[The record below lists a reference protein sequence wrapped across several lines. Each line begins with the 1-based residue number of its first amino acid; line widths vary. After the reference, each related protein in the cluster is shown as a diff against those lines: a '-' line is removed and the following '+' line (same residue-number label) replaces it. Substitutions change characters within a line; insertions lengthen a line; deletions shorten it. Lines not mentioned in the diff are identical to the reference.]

1 MDTIGFIGAGNM
13 AEAFIKGVISSGLY
27 TPDSV
32 MAADPREERLEFLA
46 EEYGIKTTVDNTIL
60 VAESAIIFLSVKPQ
74 NMAKMLEGI
83 TGKLRKEVLI
93 ISIAA
98 GVTTSYL
105 ADRLGDV
112 PIIRTMPNTPA
123 MVDEGATAIFNR
135 NASPEALSRAVE
147 LFSAVGKAVVL
158 DDEGLLD
165 AVTAVSGTGPAYF
178 FLLMEE
184 MVRSA
189 EELGIPSDAAEEL
202 VYQTAKGA
210 GALAMVAYA
219 RNESPAE
226 LRRKV
231 TSPGGTTEAAMR
243 VFREGNFGGSV
254 FAAIARARDRSRE
267 LSVEVESH
275 GNA

>member
-1 MDTIGFIGAGNM
+1 MDTIGFIGSGNM

-27 TPDSV
+27 TAESV
-32 MAADPREERLEFLA
+32 MAADVRAERLQFLS
-46 EEYGIKTTVDNTIL
+46 EEYGIKTTTDNASL
-60 VAESAIIFLSVKPQ
+60 VANSAIIFLSVKPQ
-74 NMAKMLEGI
+74 NMAKMLEDI
-83 TGKLRKEVLI
+83 AGKLRKDALI

-112 PIIRTMPNTPA
+112 SIIRTMPNTPA

-135 NASPEALSRAVE
+135 NASPEALERAVA
-147 LFSAVGKAVVL
+147 LFSAVGKVVVL
-158 DDEGLLD
+158 DDESLLD
-165 AVTAVSGTGPAYF
+165 AVTAVSGSGPAYF

-189 EELGIPSDAAEEL
+189 EELGIPSDAAQEL

-210 GALAMVAYA
+210 GVLAMMAYA

-231 TSPGGTTEAAMR
+231 TSPAGTTEAAMR
-243 VFREGNFGGSV
+243 VFREGNFGGNV
-254 FAAIARARDRSRE
+254 FAAIGRARDRSRE
-267 LSVEVESH
+267 LSEEVESH
-275 GNA
+275 G

>member
-13 AEAFIKGVISSGLY
+13 AEAFIKGIISSGLY
-27 TPDSV
+27 EPESV
-32 MAADPREERLEFLA
+32 MASDVRSERLQYLEK
-46 EEYGIKTTVDNTIL
+46 EYGIKTTLENGQL
-60 VAESAIIFLSVKPQ
+60 VAMSDIVFLSVKPQ
-74 NMAKMLEGI
+74 NMAKMLDGI
-83 TGKLRKEVLI
+83 AGNLKENVLI
-93 ISIAA
+93 ITIAA
-98 GVTTSYL
+98 GITTSYL
-105 ADRLGDV
+105 AKRLGEV

-135 NASPEALSRAVE
+135 SAGPEALERAVA
-147 LFSAVGKAVVL
+147 LFDAVGKTVVL
-158 DDEGLLD
+158 DDESLLD
-165 AVTAVSGTGPAYF
+165 AVTAVSGSGPAYF

-189 EELGIPSDAAEEL
+189 EELGIPPDAAEEL

-210 GALAMVAYA
+210 GVLAMMAYA

-243 VFREGNFGGSV
+243 VFREGNFGGNV
-254 FAAIARARDRSRE
+254 FGAIARARDRGKE
-267 LSVEVESH
+267 LSEEVESSSP
-275 GNA
+275 

>member
-13 AEAFIKGVISSGLY
+13 AEAFIKGIISAGIY
-27 TPDSV
+27 DPGSV
-32 MAADPREERLEFLA
+32 MAADIRKERLAFLS
-46 EEYGIKTTVDNTIL
+46 EEYGIRTTTDNTTL
-60 VAESAIIFLSVKPQ
+60 VAESAIVFLSVKPQ
-74 NMAKMLEGI
+74 NIAKVMECI
-83 TGKLRKEVLI
+83 AGKLRDDALVVR
-93 ISIAA
+93 IAA

-105 ADRLGDV
+105 MRLLGDV

-123 MVDEGATAIFNR
+123 IVDEGATAVYNR
-135 NASPEALSRAVE
+135 NGSDAALQRVVE
-147 LFSAVGKAVVL
+147 LFSALGKVVIL
-158 DDEGLLD
+158 DDESLLD
-165 AVTAVSGTGPAYF
+165 AVTAVSGSGPAYF

-184 MVRSA
+184 MVRAA

-267 LSVEVESH
+267 LTAEVEKQD
-275 GNA
+275 

>member
-1 MDTIGFIGAGNM
+1 MSTIGFIGAGNM
-13 AEAFIKGVISSGLY
+13 AEAFIKGILSSGMY
-27 TPDSV
+27 PPEAV
-32 MAADPREERLEFLA
+32 MAADVREERLQFLGQ
-46 EEYGIKTTVDNTIL
+46 EYGIKTTTDNAAL
-60 VAESAIIFLSVKPQ
+60 VAESAIVFLSVKPQ
-74 NMAKMLEGI
+74 NMAKMLDGI
-83 TGKLRKEVLI
+83 AGKLRTDVLV

-98 GVTTSYL
+98 GVTTSLL
-105 ADRLGDV
+105 AARLGEV

-123 MVDEGATAIFNR
+123 MVDEGATAIYNR
-135 NASPEALSRAVE
+135 NASPERLERAVQ
-147 LFSAVGKAVVL
+147 LFSAVGKTVVL
-158 DDEGLLD
+158 NDESLLD
-165 AVTAVSGTGPAYF
+165 AVTAVSGSGPAYF

-210 GALAMVAYA
+210 GVLAMQAYA

-243 VFREGNFGGSV
+243 VFREGNFGGNI
-254 FAAIARARDRSRE
+254 FGAIARARDRSRE
-267 LSVEVESH
+267 LSAEVESVE
-275 GNA
+275 

>member
-13 AEAFIKGVISSGLY
+13 AEAFIKGIIASGLFN
-27 TPDSV
+27 PNDV
-32 MAADPREERLEFLA
+32 MAADVRDARLEFLR
-46 EEYGIKTTVDNTIL
+46 EEYGIRTTTDNGIL
-60 VAESAIIFLSVKPQ
+60 AAESAIVFLSVKPQ
-74 NMAKMLEGI
+74 NMTKMLSGI
-83 TGKLRKEVLI
+83 AGKLRDDVLV

-98 GVTTSYL
+98 GVTTDYL
-105 ADRLGDV
+105 AKRLGDV

-135 NASPEALSRAVE
+135 NASPQALQRAVD
-147 LFSAVGKAVVL
+147 LFGAIGKVVVL

-165 AVTAVSGTGPAYF
+165 AVTAVSGSGPAYF

-210 GALAMVAYA
+210 GALAMMAYA
-219 RNESPAE
+219 RNESPAD

-243 VFREGNFGGSV
+243 VFREGNFSGSV
-254 FAAIARARDRSRE
+254 FAAIGRARDRSCE
-267 LSVEVESH
+267 LSEEVES
-275 GNA
+275 NE

>member
-32 MAADPREERLEFLA
+32 MAADVREERLEFLA
-46 EEYGIKTTVDNTIL
+46 EEYGIKTTVDNAVL

-83 TGKLRKEVLI
+83 VGKLRKDTLI

-98 GVTTSYL
+98 GVTSSYL

-112 PIIRTMPNTPA
+112 SIIRTMPNTPA

-135 NASPEALSRAVE
+135 NAPSEALDRAVE
-147 LFSAVGKAVVL
+147 LFSAVGKVVIL
-158 DDEGLLD
+158 DDESLMD

-189 EELGIPSDAAEEL
+189 EELGIPSDAAQEL

-210 GALAMVAYA
+210 GVLAMMAHA

-243 VFREGNFGGSV
+243 VFREGHFGGSI
-254 FAAIARARDRSRE
+254 FAAIGRARDRSRE
-267 LSVEVESH
+267 LTEELEST
-275 GNA
+275 G

>member
-13 AEAFIKGVISSGLY
+13 AEAFIKGIISSGLY
-27 TPDSV
+27 KPESV
-32 MAADPREERLEFLA
+32 MASDVREERLAFLR
-46 EEYGIKTTVDNTIL
+46 EEYGIKTTTDNATL
-60 VAESAIIFLSVKPQ
+60 AAESGVVFLSVKPQ

-83 TGKLRKEVLI
+83 VGRLRKDVLI

-105 ADRLGDV
+105 SERLGDV
-112 PIIRTMPNTPA
+112 PLIRTMPNTPA
-123 MVDEGATAIFNR
+123 MVDEGATAIYNR
-135 NASPEALSRAVE
+135 NAGPDALERAVE
-147 LFSAVGKAVVL
+147 LFSAVGKVVVL
-158 DDEGLLD
+158 DNEALLD
-165 AVTAVSGTGPAYF
+165 AVTAVSGSGPAYF

-210 GALAMVAYA
+210 GALAMAAYA

-243 VFREGNFGGSV
+243 VFREGNFGGNV

-267 LSVEVESH
+267 LSEEVESSS
-275 GNA
+275 

>member
-13 AEAFIKGVISSGLY
+13 AEAFIKGVITSGLY
-27 TPDSV
+27 KPDSV
-32 MAADPREERLEFLA
+32 MAADVRSERLKYLVD
-46 EEYGIKTTVDNTIL
+46 EYGIKTTMDNAEL
-60 VAESAIIFLSVKPQ
+60 VAESAIVFLSVKPQ
-74 NMAKMLEGI
+74 SMAKMLDSNA
-83 TGKLRKEVLI
+83 GKLRDDVLVI
-93 ISIAA
+93 TIAA
-98 GVTTSYL
+98 GITTSYL
-105 ADRLGDV
+105 ARRLGDV

-135 NASPEALSRAVE
+135 NASAEGLE
-147 LFSAVGKAVVL
+147 KTIKLFGAVGKTVVL
-158 DDEGLLD
+158 DSEDLLD
-165 AVTAVSGTGPAYF
+165 AVTAVSGSGPAYF

-189 EELGIPSDAAEEL
+189 EELGIPPDAAEEL

-210 GALAMVAYA
+210 GVLAMMAYA
-219 RNESPAE
+219 RNESPSE

-254 FAAIARARDRSRE
+254 FAAIARARDRGRE
-267 LSVEVESH
+267 LSQEVENGSP
-275 GNA
+275 

>member
-13 AEAFIKGVISSGLY
+13 AEAFIKGIISSGIY
-27 TPDSV
+27 APKSV
-32 MAADPREERLEFLA
+32 MAADVRSERLKYLA
-46 EEYGIKTTVDNTIL
+46 DEYGIRTTLDNAEL
-60 VAESAIIFLSVKPQ
+60 VAESAIVFLSVKPQ
-74 NMAKMLEGI
+74 NMAKMLDAI
-83 TGKLRKEVLI
+83 AGKLRDDVLVI
-93 ISIAA
+93 TIAA
-98 GVTTSYL
+98 GITTSYL
-105 ADRLGDV
+105 AKRLGEV

-135 NASPEALSRAVE
+135 NASAEALEGAVK
-147 LFSAVGKAVVL
+147 LFGAVGKTVVL
-158 DDEGLLD
+158 DDEDLLD
-165 AVTAVSGTGPAYF
+165 AVTAVSGSGPAYF

-189 EELGIPSDAAEEL
+189 EELGIPPDAAEEL

-210 GALAMVAYA
+210 GVLAMMAYA
-219 RNESPAE
+219 RNESPSE

-254 FAAIARARDRSRE
+254 FAAIARARDRGRE
-267 LSVEVESH
+267 LSQEVETASP
-275 GNA
+275 